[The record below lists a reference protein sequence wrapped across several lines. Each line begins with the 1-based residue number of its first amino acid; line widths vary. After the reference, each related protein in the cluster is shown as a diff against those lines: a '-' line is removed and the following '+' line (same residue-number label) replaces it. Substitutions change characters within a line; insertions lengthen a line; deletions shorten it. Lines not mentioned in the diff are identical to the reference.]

1 MQGSRRHEN
10 LHLGILV
17 VVAPEAEI
25 VTLTTNRNSYN
36 TESSLLI
43 WTSFSVLPD
52 LHLLAQHTA

>member
-25 VTLTTNRNSYN
+25 VTLTTMQLSNNR
-36 TESSLLI
+36 
-43 WTSFSVLPD
+43 
-52 LHLLAQHTA
+52 